1 MLATLRLNFFDG
13 QDLVRKFNLMG
24 PHSNPSTW
32 QTRLNTEL
40 SLMPIRLY
48 TKGKRKHF
56 QLCSTIYFDTPCIS
70 NYSINCWTRVRY
82 EVHVNDSQTIPTIFA
97 IFNECWKW
105 VFALCHETLVCLTCM
120 HLLIIINSNYENWI
134 NLQVRRRMENSIEEE
149 VRYKQ

>member
-1 MLATLRLNFFDG
+1 MIHSI
-13 QDLVRKFNLMG
+13 VKFIIVTVG
-24 PHSNPSTW
+24 ISRW
-32 QTRLNTEL
+32 EL
-40 SLMPIRLY
+40 YKLSFLWSETPLY

-56 QLCSTIYFDTPCIS
+56 QLYPTIYFDTPCIS